1 MFVPAD
7 VLLRKAGI
15 VRRRGRSGHMLAAD
29 MRGGS
34 QPAIAWLQ
42 LNSNCGDHSGRTKAV
57 QAIMDLGLVPVH
69 AFGPCLR
76 NQNVTERIASKS
88 DLFRNYKFCV
98 AMENSIEGAAG
109 RHRRPLFASWA
120 TCSVRQQASVACDLE
135 AHHDHVL
142 PLWMHRSVTH
152 NTKVCCWML
161 SCARCARSGLRDGE
175 DI

>member
-98 AMENSIEGAAG
+98 AMENSIEGAADRVCRPFLAEQG
-109 RHRRPLFASWA
+109 SLSSVSQRVRPETSRHSTA
-120 TCSVRQQASVACDLE
+120 TSQLCRCTECGFLGQAVQTDAE
-135 AHHDHVL
+135 
-142 PLWMHRSVTH
+142 
-152 NTKVCCWML
+152 VCTPWSQRTM
-161 SCARCARSGLRDGE
+161 
-175 DI
+175 